1 MNKKRILFLIY
12 NLNGGGAEKVLL
24 KVLEKI
30 NLNKFKVDLFLIKKE
45 GVYVE
50 YFEKNYKEKI
60 SLITPYDN
68 LSSNIILQYFQKK
81 IIHKQVRRSLK
92 RPINFRKFIKNKY
105 DTMISFLE
113 GMSTIYLSEIECEN
127 KISWIHAD
135 LQQHRLMSFEKERA
149 IYSKYNK
156 IICVSNQV
164 KESFL
169 KLYPENKEKLEVI
182 YNPIDTEEIIKKS
195 QEEIEEFRNKIF
207 TFISVGRLVKQ
218 GYVTTN
224 S

>member
-68 LSSNIILQYFQKK
+68 LSSNIILQYFQK
-81 IIHKQVRRSLK
+81 
-92 RPINFRKFIKNKY
+92 N
-105 DTMISFLE
+105 
-113 GMSTIYLSEIECEN
+113 
-127 KISWIHAD
+127 
-135 LQQHRLMSFEKERA
+135 
-149 IYSKYNK
+149 
-156 IICVSNQV
+156 
-164 KESFL
+164 
-169 KLYPENKEKLEVI
+169 
-182 YNPIDTEEIIKKS
+182 
-195 QEEIEEFRNKIF
+195 
-207 TFISVGRLVKQ
+207 
-218 GYVTTN
+218 N